1 MKIARTL
8 LFVCCAAVAATIPVR
23 AQSTPGCGEG
33 STLKDTYSP
42 QDTQRA
48 EQFLLTLR
56 AAVHANDR
64 KQVAAMVQYP
74 VRVNLPNGTHRQ
86 LRTPQQF
93 LAQYDFLFDSN
104 TRDAI
109 DRQVPQ
115 CMFARDQGAMIGD
128 GQIWF
133 QDGNGKFLIWSFNHM
148 Q

>member
-1 MKIARTL
+1 MKTATLL
-8 LFVCCAAVAATIPVR
+8 LFVCCAAVAATAPLR

-42 QDTQRA
+42 QDTRRA
-48 EQFLLTLR
+48 EQFLLALR

-64 KQVAAMVQYP
+64 NKVAAMVQYP
-74 VRVNLPNGTHRQ
+74 VRVNLGNGRHRE

-93 LAQYDFLFDSN
+93 LAQYDFLFNSN
-104 TRDAI
+104 TRGAI

-133 QDGNGKFLIWSFNHM
+133 QQENSTFLIWSFNHM
-148 Q
+148 R